1 MSKTIGWQG
10 FTLKVPESWDLTG
23 FSGDEQ
29 SGYLRVDDSE
39 EQGIEV
45 KWGTESAKA
54 KSEPDPKDRRD
65 TYFGTLEQTAKKK
78 KLPLQT
84 KAVDAPRNVQRP
96 ERSATGFSWTG
107 DRKAVGAV
115 WYCRT
120 CRRVVIAQVLGDTDG
135 RGLTRLAET
144 ILGSLNCHSDDPDWW
159 TWSLYDL
166 NTKIPSTYTLL
177 SQQLMNVY
185 LRLTFAHRES
195 RAARL
200 SIEQW
205 SLANV
210 ARKGEFL
217 DTWLSLNTK
226 AEMRD
231 ARYVADEQQVHG
243 HDALAL
249 FGGPQFGNPMVN
261 VVKQVLQFHRP
272 ATKFSALGWECEP
285 SNKVFLVQAMRPGRV
300 PDPVTAVAEKTLC
313 HTQSSKSGEGSG
325 S

>member
-1 MSKTIGWQG
+1 MSKVIGWQG
-10 FTLKVPESWDLTG
+10 FTVTVPDTWDLTG
-23 FSGDEQ
+23 FSGDEK
-29 SGYLRVDDSE
+29 SGYLRVDDSA

-45 KWGTESAKA
+45 KWGTESEKA
-54 KSEPDPKDRRD
+54 KSEPNPDDRRA
-65 TYFGTLEQTAKKK
+65 TYFGTLEKTAKKK
-78 KLPLQT
+78 KLPLQV
-84 KAVDAPRNVQRP
+84 KEVDSPRFSERP
-96 ERSATGFSWTG
+96 ERRATGFNWIG
-107 DRKAVGAV
+107 DRKAIGAI

-144 ILGSLNCHSDDPDWW
+144 ILGSLNCHSTDPDWW
-159 TWSLYDL
+159 VWSLYDL
-166 NTKIPSTYTLL
+166 NTQIPSSYTLL

-185 LRLTFAHRES
+185 LRLTFAHRDS

-200 SIEQW
+200 SVEQW

-210 ARKGEFL
+210 ARKAEFL

-231 ARYVADEQQVHG
+231 ARYVADEQEVQG
-243 HDALAL
+243 HPALSL
-249 FGGPQFGNPMVN
+249 VGGPRFGAPWYG
-261 VVKQVLQFHRP
+261 VVKQVMQFHRP
-272 ATKFSALGWECEP
+272 ATKFSAMAWECEP

-300 PDPVTAVAEKTLC
+300 PDPVELVASRTRC
-313 HTQSSKSGEGSG
+313 HDGAEGRG